1 MYPVECYYTW
11 EEGMDPDFNINA
23 GEALYFGEFTIYIGL
38 KGDTD
43 LNEKVTADDS
53 NEVLWFYLTLSVMG
67 EEYYQFHENEYLQ
80 ELAFYLSDVSLPM
93 GMDQN
98 MEAPDGFNGK
108 YSYYANINADD
119 SNAILWYY
127 LYMEV
132 LYGDL
137 SAEEKD
143 EMWRHE
149 KWIESAGQDFLDEY
163 YEAHYPNYPGQEG

>member
-1 MYPVECYYTW
+1 MRRLLHTTLDE
-11 EEGMDPDFNINA
+11 I
-23 GEALYFGEFTIYIGL
+23 
-38 KGDTD
+38 
-43 LNEKVTADDS
+43 VTEDDS
-53 NEVLWFYLTLSVMG
+53 GEVLSFYLSISVLG

-93 GMDQN
+93 GMEDVDVS
-98 MEAPDGFNGK
+98 EDFNGK

-119 SNAILWYY
+119 SGAILEYY
-127 LYMEV
+127 LTMEV

-143 EMWRHE
+143 EMFRHNL
-149 KWIESAGQDFLDEY
+149 WIECAGQDFLDEY